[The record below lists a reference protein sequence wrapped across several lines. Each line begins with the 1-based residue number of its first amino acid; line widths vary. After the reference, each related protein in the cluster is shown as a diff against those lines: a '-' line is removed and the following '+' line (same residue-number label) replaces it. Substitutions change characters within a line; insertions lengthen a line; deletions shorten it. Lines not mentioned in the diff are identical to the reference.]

1 MQLEVL
7 SWKRERSKGEIPSSS
22 PFSSP
27 FCPHTFTHCLLGLE
41 KRAQVNMQI
50 KTFTNLFLGSGLAT
64 EKCSGVILSQPCV
77 PFTPTLRDA
86 DPCLSHL
93 SCHAHTPGSAGLV
106 GPGPAVHRLHPF
118 LVTTYRRIIWETCPK
133 CRFRGPS
140 HQELGIAIAGCAAQE
155 SGAAWSLDI
164 FEKNHCNRYGPK
176 KWIAVLQ

>member
-27 FCPHTFTHCLLGLE
+27 FCPNTFTHCLLGLE

-93 SCHAHTPGSAGLV
+93 SCHAHTPGFCRLGGSRPCSSQASSLLGYHVQKNNLGNMSKVRVQGPFTSRAGNCYSRLCGPRIWGSLV
-106 GPGPAVHRLHPF
+106 PGYIR
-118 LVTTYRRIIWETCPK
+118 EK
-133 CRFRGPS
+133 
-140 HQELGIAIAGCAAQE
+140 
-155 SGAAWSLDI
+155 SL
-164 FEKNHCNRYGPK
+164 
-176 KWIAVLQ
+176 Q